1 MVPAALALFPPG
13 SAARAKRPKCR
24 ALVDVPPSAHRLR
37 ALKLRI
43 HHETRYTYTR
53 RVRFGPHRLVL
64 RPREGHDLRVESMEV
79 QASPPALLSWSRDVF
94 GNSIGTLYFET
105 EAKELRITSK
115 VLVTRTP
122 PYPHRK
128 HDTDPTPFPP
138 VYDPLEIA
146 VVAAYQQLSYPADGE
161 AVGRWLRR
169 TCARKPGDVE
179 SVVRCLNQGIH
190 EQIRYV
196 RREEKGVLTPAQTLT
211 RGVGSCR
218 DFATLLLDA
227 ARSLGIAARFA
238 SGYLECTAAEAGYAS
253 THAWVEIYLP
263 GHGWRGFDPT
273 LGTETTS
280 AHVATGLSNHPRGV
294 MPVTGS
300 YFGPASAFRQLTV
313 TVQLTQ
319 EPPTVDGNG
328 VVLPARITPRR
339 KSARGTRMT

>member
-1 MVPAALALFPPG
+1 M
-13 SAARAKRPKCR
+13 
-24 ALVDVPPSAHRLR
+24 
-37 ALKLRI
+37 KLRI

-79 QASPPALLSWSRDVF
+79 QVSPTAHLSWSRDVF
-94 GNSIGTLYFET
+94 GNSIGTLHFGEA
-105 EAKELRITSK
+105 AKELHIVSD

-122 PYPHRK
+122 PYMHRT
-128 HDTDPTPFPP
+128 HDTEPTPWPP

-146 VVAAYQQLSYPADGE
+146 VVAAYQQLSYPSDG
-161 AVGRWLRR
+161 ATVGRWLHKHG
-169 TCARKPGDVE
+169 AKQFDDVE
-179 SVVRCLNQGIH
+179 SVARHLNRAVR
-190 EQIRYV
+190 EEIRYV
-196 RREEKGVLTPAQTLT
+196 RREEKGVLTPAQTIS

-238 SGYLECTAAEAGYAS
+238 SGYLECSAAEAGYAS

-263 GHGWRGFDPT
+263 GHGWRGYDPT
-273 LGTETTS
+273 LGTATTS

-300 YFGPASAFRQLTV
+300 YYGAASTFRQMTV
-313 TVQLTQ
+313 KVQLTA
-319 EPPTVDGNG
+319 EPPTRVERR
-328 VVLPARITPRR
+328 PAPAPPTLTPRR
-339 KSARGTRMT
+339 KSGRGSRTS

>member
-1 MVPAALALFPPG
+1 MVLKCLALFLPRTTP
-13 SAARAKRPKCR
+13 AAKCRRPLTRRPARARFSP
-24 ALVDVPPSAHRLR
+24 
-37 ALKLRI
+37 LKLRI

-79 QASPPALLSWSRDVF
+79 QASPPAHLTWSRDVF
-94 GNSIGTLYFET
+94 GNSIGTLDFDAP
-105 EAKELRITSK
+105 AKELRIVSN
-115 VLVTRTP
+115 VVVTRTP

-128 HDTDPTPFPP
+128 QDTDPTPFPP

-146 VVAAYQQLSYPADGE
+146 VVAAYQQLSYPPDGE
-161 AVGRWLRR
+161 TVSRWLSGI
-169 TCARKPGDVE
+169 CPKKPEDVE
-179 SVVRCLNQGIH
+179 SVVRCLNLAIH
-190 EQIRYV
+190 DQIRYV
-196 RREEKGVLTPAQTLT
+196 RREEKGVLTPAQTIK

-238 SGYLECTAAEAGYAS
+238 SGYLECSASEAGYAS

-273 LGTETTS
+273 LGTETSS

-300 YFGPASAFRQLTV
+300 YFGPASAFRELRV
-313 TVQLTQ
+313 SVQLTE
-319 EPPTVDGNG
+319 EP
-328 VVLPARITPRR
+328 LPLPEPDDVRQTITPRR
-339 KSARGTRMT
+339 KSARATSKS